1 MPQALRLLG
10 AALHERGL
18 MIHDFPADTDARL
31 ALIRGLMA
39 LLPAHARPDLT
50 FSTNR
55 HEKTMTQARDRLRA
69 EQRRHRAL
77 DRQLGD
83 EDLPRRRSA
92 GIALHPRLLALWKG
106 DLGRFPERD

>member
-1 MPQALRLLG
+1 MALLTRGIDMPQALRLLG

-18 MIHDFPADTDARL
+18 MIHDFPADTEARL

-55 HEKTMTQARDRLRA
+55 HEKTHDAGAGRLCA
-69 EQRRHRAL
+69 EQRRDRAL
-77 DRQLGD
+77 GRQLAD
-83 EDLPRRRSA
+83 AHLPRTTRA
-92 GIALHPRLLALWKG
+92 
-106 DLGRFPERD
+106 